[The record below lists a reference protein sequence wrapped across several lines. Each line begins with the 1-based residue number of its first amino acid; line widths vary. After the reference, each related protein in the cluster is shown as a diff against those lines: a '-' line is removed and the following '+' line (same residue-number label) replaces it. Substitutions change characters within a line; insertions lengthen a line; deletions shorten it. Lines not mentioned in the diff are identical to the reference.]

1 MLCAEQDKWTFY
13 HWKCTHSVV
22 PGIERRYKIFLWLP
36 HRLTIYFFLLF
47 FFVLHRIRVWKP
59 ADTDVFPVV
68 ASQEAVACC
77 CQPVVVVAFDVAGN
91 LVIVVKFTLQSVF
104 SNPHQN
110 PRHASE
116 RSRRIHSSCILSFDL
131 IGRHKNKR
139 PNVTEIILLLGFA
152 DVTFLVERSE
162 DRKNV
167 CVRRLIWILPFQK
180 RHLYNYFTDN
190 RIVIFKVVRTLHYM
204 V

>member
-1 MLCAEQDKWTFY
+1 MSISSFD
-13 HWKCTHSVV
+13 H
-22 PGIERRYKIFLWLP
+22 
-36 HRLTIYFFLLF
+36 LF
-47 FFVLHRIRVWKP
+47 FFIILFRITTYSSMIACGHGRISGRCFSRSRW
-59 ADTDVFPVV
+59 
-68 ASQEAVACC
+68 CC

-167 CVRRLIWILPFQK
+167 CVRRLI
-180 RHLYNYFTDN
+180 
-190 RIVIFKVVRTLHYM
+190 
-204 V
+204 

>member
-1 MLCAEQDKWTFY
+1 MSTSSFD
-13 HWKCTHSVV
+13 H
-22 PGIERRYKIFLWLP
+22 
-36 HRLTIYFFLLF
+36 LF
-47 FFVLHRIRVWKP
+47 FFYYSFSHYTAVFEYDSLRTRTYFRSLLLKKRLRV
-59 ADTDVFPVV
+59 
-68 ASQEAVACC
+68 C
-77 CQPVVVVAFDVAGN
+77 CQPVVVVVFNVAGN